1 METKTL
7 LGAQSTTVYTCW
19 ERMCTWLHLPSCYC
33 RLHSASYPTHH
44 HLISSSLW
52 TTSGANKSA
61 LTSYCILKYWLDIMY
76 VISAKCQSV
85 HIQTHGCACIQIN
98 ILIRLLKVVA
108 PCSLQ
113 QCPRAIMLC
122 LPHVYLWHAWYTYKW
137 SRLSPHFVVGHR
149 TRPVVCTLG

>member
-98 ILIRLLKVVA
+98 ILDSFTKSGSTVFPATVPTCNYVV
-108 PCSLQ
+108 STS
-113 QCPRAIMLC
+113 C
-122 LPHVYLWHAWYTYKW
+122 LPLTCMIYKW
-137 SRLSPHFVVGHR
+137 SRPSPHFIVGHR
-149 TRPVVCTLG
+149 TRLVVCTLG